1 LVPTYKFN
9 INYYKTVT
17 EVLFA
22 KSFSKWFYSTTEAAS
37 HEEPEPK
44 TYQMGPNASKDC
56 CSIVALAVE
65 TMEEGEVKVRVSCT
79 S

>member
-9 INYYKTVT
+9 INYYKTII

-37 HEEPEPK
+37 REELEPE

-65 TMEEGEVKVRVSCT
+65 AMAEGEVKVRVSCT
-79 S
+79 G